1 MIDYLFTYVS
11 LYVFFLS
18 FTCNSVLYYEG
29 ERIFVL
35 YFEGTYVHVQMK
47 SQNRKNF
54 KKTQKS
60 KKIYF
65 YLN

>member
-1 MIDYLFTYVS
+1 MIDYLFTYVI

-47 SQNRKNF
+47 SQNRKNN
-54 KKTQKS
+54 S
-60 KKIYF
+60 KKLKRAKKNIF
-65 YLN
+65 I